1 MSAPIDDVARQ
12 PGEWLRGEG
21 PLRDIVISTRIRLAR
36 NISGFPFLSRATGDQ
51 RVDIGTALKSAI
63 TKAPD
68 LRDYVHHRC
77 HRATLVSALVSS
89 ESCALNTPDRPR
101 RRNARWSPRCAVRV
115 AI

>member
-63 TKAPD
+63 TKAPG
-68 LRDYVHHRC
+68 LRDYVHLDIDALDDLDRML
-77 HRATLVSALVSS
+77 LVERHLISRQHADGDGRVRSRFSAAS
-89 ESCALNTPDRPR
+89 NR
-101 RRNARWSPRCAVRV
+101 R
-115 AI
+115 